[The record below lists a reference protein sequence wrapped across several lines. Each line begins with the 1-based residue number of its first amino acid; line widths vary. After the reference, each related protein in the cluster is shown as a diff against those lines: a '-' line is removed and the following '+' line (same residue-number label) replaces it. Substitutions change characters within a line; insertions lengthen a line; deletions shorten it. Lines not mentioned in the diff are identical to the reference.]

1 MPGEIEHMGRR
12 ILNRKDMRAD
22 FDAAE
27 RKKDEDEVD
36 EEEEGDEDD
45 EDEEG
50 DEEGDEEEAEGEEAE
65 AEEPEAGEEDDEEK
79 PPPKKK
85 KKPAKVKV
93 VKEPKKSRSRAPKI
107 VRQRVVWGVF
117 SNSHQCVATYEYPRK
132 AEAEQHA
139 ARLMQDKK
147 STHFI
152 QPVKEPWEDREKKD
166 EKEKKDDKKEK

>member
-1 MPGEIEHMGRR
+1 MARR

-27 RKKDEDEVD
+27 RKKADEVESEED
-36 EEEEGDEDD
+36 EEEEEDEEGEDEEG

-50 DEEGDEEEAEGEEAE
+50 DDEEGEAEDEDEEPSEGDDDEEE
-65 AEEPEAGEEDDEEK
+65 K
-79 PPPKKK
+79 PKPKKK
-85 KKPAKVKV
+85 KKP
-93 VKEPKKSRSRAPKI
+93 VKEKAPKAPKKTRSRAAKV

-117 SNSHQCVATYEYPRK
+117 TNSHQCVATYEYPRK
-132 AEAEQHA
+132 AEAVQHA
-139 ARLMQDKK
+139 ARLMQVKK

-166 EKEKKDDKKEK
+166 EKKEK

>member
-1 MPGEIEHMGRR
+1 MGRR

-27 RKKDEDEVD
+27 RRKETDEEKDEDE
-36 EEEEGDEDD
+36 EEGEDED

-50 DEEGDEEEAEGEEAE
+50 EEEEEGEDEEAEGEEAD
-65 AEEPEAGEEDDEEK
+65 EEVAGDEDDEER
-79 PPPKKK
+79 PRPKKK
-85 KKPAKVKV
+85 KAAKPKP
-93 VKEPKKSRSRAPKI
+93 VKEPKKSRSRAAKV

-132 AEAEQHA
+132 AEAVQHA

-147 STHFI
+147 STHFV
-152 QPVKEPWEDREKKD
+152 QPVREPWEDREKG
-166 EKEKKDDKKEK
+166 EKSDKKEK